1 MGWRGQDNRD
11 RDEAREWRK
20 RPLRERYDWVS
31 IAIFVTLLVTFIFA
45 LRSR

>member
-11 RDEAREWRK
+11 QDQAREWHK

-31 IAIFVTLLVTFIFA
+31 IAIFVALLATFIFA

>member
-11 RDEAREWRK
+11 EDEAREWRK
-20 RPLRERYDWVS
+20 RPLRERYEWTS
-31 IAIFVTLLVTFIFA
+31 ITIFVTLLVTFIFA